1 MDTPLNLTTASRE
14 ELLAIIVRQQAVILQ
29 QQGIIAQ
36 QQTVITQLQQRV
48 TALEDQLRKK
58 GGGTGMPG
66 TKPTG
71 TRTQQPKEARQP
83 RTEGFA
89 RLRMTPTAQVD
100 HVVDTCPDC
109 GVTLQG
115 GWVQRTREV
124 VELPPVPVHVIE
136 HRFLARTCPQCRK
149 RWVARPELGGVVAGK
164 QRLGVGV
171 VSLVTTLRQVGRL
184 PIGTIQ
190 WLLATV
196 YQLHLSH
203 GGIIA
208 LLHGVAQR
216 AKPAVAAIR
225 EQVRASPV
233 VHADETGW
241 REDGKNGYVWTF
253 STPHQ
258 RYFVRRGRDKGV
270 VDEVLGPDFQGVLVT
285 DFYAAYNHYAGLHQR
300 CWSHLLREIH
310 SLRQL
315 YPDDVG
321 LAQWASAVHGLF
333 ERGKAAAACADL
345 RQRQRAQRQ
354 LSQELLAVCQP
365 FLDDPVAVQRRLCKR
380 VERFLTELL
389 TFVADPA
396 VPADNN
402 PAERSLRHLVTC
414 RKISGGTR
422 SPHGSDTAMTLAS
435 LFGTWTAQGLNP
447 LVACRQLLTSP
458 QL

>member
-1 MDTPLNLTTASRE
+1 MDVPLNLTTASRE
-14 ELLAIIVRQQAVILQ
+14 QLLAIIAQQQKVIVQLQAV
-29 QQGIIAQ
+29 IAQ
-36 QQTVITQLQQRV
+36 QQTVISQLQQRV
-48 TALEDQLRKK
+48 TALEEQLRKK

-66 TKPTG
+66 TKPAS
-71 TRTQQPKEARQP
+71 TRPQERKEARNP
-83 RTEGFA
+83 RNEGFA
-89 RLRMTPTAQVD
+89 RQRMRPTEQVD
-100 HVVDTCPDC
+100 HALAVCPDC
-109 GVTLQG
+109 GVALQG

-124 VELPPVPVHVIE
+124 LDLPPASLRVIE
-136 HRFLARTCPQCRK
+136 HRFLARSCPQCRK
-149 RWVARPELGGVVAGK
+149 RWVARPDFGGVVAGK
-164 QRLGVGV
+164 QRLGTEV
-171 VSLVTTLRQVGRL
+171 VSLITTLRQVGRL

-196 YQLHLSH
+196 YQLHLSS
-203 GGIIA
+203 GGIVA
-208 LLHGVAQR
+208 VLHGVAQR
-216 AKPAVAAIR
+216 AKPTVAAIR
-225 EQVRASPV
+225 EGVRASPV

-241 REDGKNGYVWTF
+241 REDGVNGYVWTF
-253 STPHQ
+253 STPNA

-300 CWSHLLREIH
+300 CWAHLLQDIH

-315 YPDDVG
+315 YPDDAG
-321 LAQWASAVHGLF
+321 LARWARAMHTLF
-333 ERGKAAAACADL
+333 ERGKAAAGGNVY
-345 RQRQRAQRQ
+345 QRQRAQRQ
-354 LSQELLAVCQP
+354 LTQELIAVCRP

-380 VERFLTELL
+380 VERFLPELL

-422 SPHGSDTAMTLAS
+422 SPHGTDTTMTLAS
-435 LFGTWTAQGLNP
+435 LFGTWMAQGLNP